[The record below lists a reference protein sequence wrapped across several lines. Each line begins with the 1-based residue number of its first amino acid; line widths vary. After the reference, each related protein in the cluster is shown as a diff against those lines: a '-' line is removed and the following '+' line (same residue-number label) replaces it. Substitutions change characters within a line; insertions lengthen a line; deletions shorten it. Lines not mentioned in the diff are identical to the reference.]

1 MAVTGPTSTSND
13 VNFSSTPA
21 AAAAEDTTVTADRF
35 LKLLVAQMR
44 NQDPLSPMDNAQVT
58 SQMAQINTV
67 TGIDKLN
74 ATVQGLSSQ
83 FMQLQAVQGALLVG
97 HDVIVAG
104 NKLSID
110 ETAAIGQGGFELAN
124 AADAVKVE
132 VLSPSGAVVQ
142 TLNLGAA
149 GAGVHSFD
157 WPSGAATAAS
167 GLTFRVSATT
177 GGVATTVTP
186 LMRDR
191 VDAVGTTGTTS
202 TSSSPARAPCRTARS
217 APSTSTRPAVTSRA
231 SRSIAMGFSQGLS
244 GLNASSK
251 SLEVIGNN
259 IANANTVGAKSSRAE
274 FADVYANAIGGTAN
288 NVGIG
293 VSVAAVAQ
301 QFTQGNDHRDRQPA
315 RHRHQRRRLLR
326 GQEPGRRS
334 ELHPRRPVQGRP
346 RRLHRQQPGAAAARL
361 PGRRHRNDHSRRR
374 SRLRMPDRRHH
385 AAVTTTIGM
394 EMNLDA
400 RLGVTLPA
408 ATPIDFADPSTYN
421 NATSQTVYDAKGEG
435 VALASTSRRRGPTP
449 GTSTSP
455 PTARRSRP
463 PAATP
468 RRRRRS
474 PSRPTAERRRRRSE
488 RSRSTSRR

>member
-1 MAVTGPTSTSND
+1 MAVSAPTSTSND

-35 LKLLVAQMR
+35 LKLLVAQMK

-74 ATVQGLSSQ
+74 TTVQGLSSQ
-83 FMQLQAVQGALLVG
+83 FMQLQAVQGASLVG
-97 HDVIVAG
+97 RDVIVAG

-191 VDAVGTTGTTS
+191 VDAVSTTGTT
-202 TSSSPARAPCRTARS
+202 
-217 APSTSTRPAVTSRA
+217 
-231 SRSIAMGFSQGLS
+231 FNLE
-244 GLNASSK
+244 LASS
-251 SLEVIGNN
+251 G
-259 IANANTVGAKSSRAE
+259 TVPYSKVKA
-274 FADVYANAIGGTAN
+274 FN
-288 NVGIG
+288 
-293 VSVAAVAQ
+293 
-301 QFTQGNDHRDRQPA
+301 
-315 RHRHQRRRLLR
+315 
-326 GQEPGRRS
+326 
-334 ELHPRRPVQGRP
+334 
-346 RRLHRQQPGAAAARL
+346 
-361 PGRRHRNDHSRRR
+361 
-374 SRLRMPDRRHH
+374 
-385 AAVTTTIGM
+385 
-394 EMNLDA
+394 
-400 RLGVTLPA
+400 
-408 ATPIDFADPSTYN
+408 
-421 NATSQTVYDAKGEG
+421 
-435 VALASTSRRRGPTP
+435 
-449 GTSTSP
+449 
-455 PTARRSRP
+455 
-463 PAATP
+463 
-468 RRRRRS
+468 
-474 PSRPTAERRRRRSE
+474 
-488 RSRSTSRR
+488 